1 MESIICHAILYII
14 LTFHNLKTYIL
25 FHPMISQSLRFS
37 YDLVLQ
43 GGKISE
49 PSGGGGGRG
58 GAAGD
63 RDGKP
68 QEENLGS
75 ETQDTI

>member
-1 MESIICHAILYII
+1 
-14 LTFHNLKTYIL
+14 
-25 FHPMISQSLRFS
+25 MISQSLRFS

-49 PSGGGGGRG
+49 HSGGGGGRG

>member
-1 MESIICHAILYII
+1 MTWFSKGA
-14 LTFHNLKTYIL
+14 
-25 FHPMISQSLRFS
+25 RFLS
-37 YDLVLQ
+37 PV
-43 GGKISE
+43 E
-49 PSGGGGGRG
+49 EVGGRG

>member
-1 MESIICHAILYII
+1 
-14 LTFHNLKTYIL
+14 
-25 FHPMISQSLRFS
+25 MISQSLRFS

>member
-1 MESIICHAILYII
+1 
-14 LTFHNLKTYIL
+14 
-25 FHPMISQSLRFS
+25 MIPQSLRFS
-37 YDLVLQ
+37 CDSVLQ

-49 PSGGGGGRG
+49 SGGRRGGGGGG
-58 GAAGD
+58 GEGAAGD
-63 RDGKP
+63 GCGKP